1 MNDDSSPQRER
12 EIFLEAL
19 KRADNA
25 EQIAYLEGACGSDAD
40 LRAKVDGLLRNVPE
54 DSFLEAPA
62 AG

>member
-54 DSFLEAPA
+54 DSFL
-62 AG
+62 